1 MLTSLEK
8 KNVFIIFA
16 CSKANTKNKA
26 EKSEE
31 VLEFYSLLKVTG
43 KRNQNTLP
51 AITLINSQAEMPT
64 GSSLSDSDSWLRY
77 QSVSLLL
84 LADGSRKFSLD

>member
-1 MLTSLEK
+1 M
-8 KNVFIIFA
+8 
-16 CSKANTKNKA
+16 KNKA

-51 AITLINSQAEMPT
+51 AITLINSQVEMPT